1 MKRFFNI
8 IAILFL
14 LLPTLQAQSLVND
27 LKEVSSILDTAKT
40 VQIQVTCKIYSK
52 RGGELINTANTSVI
66 KKGKLS
72 VSVFD
77 DLAVFTNEK
86 YGVYVNGEDKTLML
100 VEKSKYTS
108 QMKQIDNKSIDQF
121 VSWVKKQQ
129 TKKTFNPV
137 LVSEEKDVRTYS
149 IKGLDDLKEVI
160 IALNIK
166 DKSIVKIS
174 YEFNDSSDQKQKY
187 IVLDYSRF
195 LVNSREITLDQS
207 DYYIQQSGKFLPGNK
222 YKSYSIT
229 TDL

>member
-8 IAILFL
+8 VVILFL
-14 LLPTLQAQSLVND
+14 LLPTLQAQNLVTD

-40 VQIQVTCKIYSK
+40 VQIQVTCKIYSN
-52 RGGELINTANTSVI
+52 RGGELINTANTAII

-72 VSVFD
+72 VSIFD

-86 YGVYVNGEDKTLML
+86 YGVYVNSEDKTLML
-100 VEKSKYTS
+100 VLKSKYTS

-137 LVSEEKDVRTYS
+137 LVSEEKGIRTYS
-149 IKGLDDLKEVI
+149 IKELDDLKEVI
-160 IALNIK
+160 IALNVK
-166 DKSIVKIS
+166 DKTIVKIS

-187 IVLDYSRF
+187 IVLDYSTF
-195 LVNSREITLDQS
+195 LVNSRDTTLDQS